1 MLSYTLRMMGH
12 IGKAAVKSHIGFDEC
27 DVMHMRAWPWVC
39 DYNAHVNNAEYLTL
53 MDWGRT
59 HWTTRTGF
67 GRVWLKDRI
76 GVVVA
81 GSSIVYR
88 RPINLMEPYTLH
100 TKLDSVDGRWVYV
113 AQTFFNAKGEL
124 AVRALVRLAM
134 SKNGQPYPFE
144 NVVDATGFTG
154 VLPALTRE
162 AAALG
167 ESSSAGLSAASEIG
181 GTPTP

>member
-1 MLSYTLRMMGH
+1 MLSYTLQLVGH
-12 IGKAAVKSHIGFDEC
+12 IGKATLKPRIGFDEA

-67 GRVWLKDRI
+67 GRVWLKQRI

-88 RPINLMEPYTLH
+88 RPIHLMEPYTLL
-100 TKLDSVDGRWVYV
+100 TVLDSVDGRWVYI

-124 AVRALVRLAM
+124 VVRALVRLAM
-134 SKNGQPYPFE
+134 SKSGRPCDFTE
-144 NVVDATGFTG
+144 IAKATGYTRP
-154 VLPALTRE
+154 LPALTRE

-167 ESSSAGLSAASEIG
+167 ESSSAGLRAATAAMNRS
-181 GTPTP
+181 